1 MKLSSMTISA
11 LYFVC
16 MIVWAIGFSFEL
28 KDYDKKPKEERT
40 KRDLIVMMLYAANTF
55 LYCFLF
61 LAYAM

>member
-11 LYFVC
+11 LYFIC
-16 MIVWAIGFSFEL
+16 MLVWGIGFSFEL
-28 KDYDKKPKEERT
+28 KDYEKKPKEDRR
-40 KRDLIVMMLYAANTF
+40 KRDAIVMMLYAANTI